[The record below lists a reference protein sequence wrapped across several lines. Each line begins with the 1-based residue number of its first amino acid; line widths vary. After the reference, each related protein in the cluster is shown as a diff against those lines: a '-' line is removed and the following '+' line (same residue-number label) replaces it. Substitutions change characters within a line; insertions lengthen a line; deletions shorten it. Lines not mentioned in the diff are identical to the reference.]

1 MDYLSVMI
9 ELIKVWDEEFFL
21 WMNSFHAPWLDPVMF
36 QLTKTLTWIPLYA
49 FLLFKIYR
57 HDSKNVLWV
66 IGGVVITILLSD
78 QITSGI
84 MKPYFERLRPCHDP
98 RWEGL
103 VHLYGSCGGKYGFV
117 SSHAAN
123 TFGLATF
130 LTLRMRGLRPIM
142 LWIYAYAFLVSYSRI
157 YLGVHYPMDIFGG
170 TVIGVLAGFFSW
182 FIVGKVQNKVG
193 ISPG

>member
-1 MDYLSVMI
+1 MI

-170 TVIGVLAGFFSW
+170 AVIGVLAGFFSW